1 MQKYSSTRQ
10 GKSNDQVEHLYSEA
24 ITEAV
29 NEIKAQIEQ
38 LKLDTNE
45 NKASISNIFWLYL
58 KVQI

>member
-1 MQKYSSTRQ
+1 MGGKIHDEMQKYSSTGQ

-38 LKLDTNE
+38 L
-45 NKASISNIFWLYL
+45 
-58 KVQI
+58 